1 MKIYYIKDPNEVE
14 KEISFFHVFENQ
26 EEGSYYVG
34 TLIDIYKNGLVD
46 VYPTT
51 MLSKEIINPEE
62 WREVTSVEL
71 EILRKR
77 SGDFLLDF
85 GIDVKNIIENW
96 KEKII
101 EK

>member
-14 KEISFFHVFENQ
+14 KEISFFHVLENQ

-62 WREVTSVEL
+62 WKEATFVEL
-71 EILRKR
+71 EILRKKT
-77 SGDFLLDF
+77 GEFLLDF
-85 GIDVKNIIENW
+85 GIDVKNIVENW
-96 KEKII
+96 EKQ
-101 EK
+101 

>member
-1 MKIYYIKDPNEVE
+1 MKIYYIKDPNEGE
-14 KEISFFHVFENQ
+14 KEISFFHLFENQ
-26 EEGSYYVG
+26 EEGNYYVG

-46 VYPTT
+46 VYPDT
-51 MLSKEIINPEE
+51 MLSKDIISPKE

-85 GIDVKNIIENW
+85 NIDVKNIVENW
-96 KEKII
+96 KKY
-101 EK
+101 